1 MSYDTNT
8 KIPMSKTASLSDA
21 HFMAEETWVEV
32 GNNPI
37 NNFSSEGEQKEFSKL
52 VYAHAM
58 YDESYIKSFMEIYTN
73 YKGKK

>member
-1 MSYDTNT
+1 MSYNTNVR
-8 KIPMSKTASLSDA
+8 IPMSKTASLSDA
-21 HFMAEETWVEV
+21 QNEATETWAEV

-37 NNFSSEGEQKEFSKL
+37 NNFSTEGEQKEFEKL

-58 YDESYIKSFMEIYTN
+58 YDESFIKAFMEIYTN

>member
-1 MSYDTNT
+1 MSYNTNVR
-8 KIPMSKTASLSDA
+8 IPMSKTASLSDA
-21 HFMAEETWVEV
+21 QNEATETWAEV

-37 NNFSSEGEQKEFSKL
+37 NNFSTEGEQKEFEKL

-58 YDESYIKSFMEIYTN
+58 YDESYIKTFMEIYTH

>member
-21 HFMAEETWVEV
+21 HAMAEETWGEV
-32 GNNPI
+32 GNYPI
-37 NNFSSEGEQKEFSKL
+37 NNFSSKGEHEEFEKL

-58 YDESYIKSFMEIYTN
+58 FDESYIKTFMEIYTH
-73 YKGKK
+73 YKGKL

>member
-1 MSYDTNT
+1 MSFNTNT
-8 KIPMSKTASLSDA
+8 KIPMYKTASLSDA
-21 HFMAEETWVEV
+21 EFMAEETWVEV

>member
-1 MSYDTNT
+1 MSFNTNVR
-8 KIPMSKTASLSDA
+8 IPMSKTASLSDA
-21 HFMAEETWVEV
+21 QNEATETWAEV

-37 NNFSSEGEQKEFSKL
+37 NNFSTEGEQKEFEKL

-58 YDESYIKSFMEIYTN
+58 YDESFIKAFMEIYTN

>member
-1 MSYDTNT
+1 
-8 KIPMSKTASLSDA
+8 MSKTASLSDA
-21 HFMAEETWVEV
+21 QNEATETWAEV

-37 NNFSSEGEQKEFSKL
+37 NNFSTEGEQKEFEKL

-58 YDESYIKSFMEIYTN
+58 YDESFIKAFMEIYTN